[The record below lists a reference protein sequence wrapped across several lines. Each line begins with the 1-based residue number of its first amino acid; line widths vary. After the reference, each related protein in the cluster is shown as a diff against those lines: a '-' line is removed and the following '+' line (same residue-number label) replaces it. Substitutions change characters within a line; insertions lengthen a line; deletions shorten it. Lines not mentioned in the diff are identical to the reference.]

1 MSSKGKGNLVPSR
14 GRRRATILLAAGG
27 YVNTGIVIVQG
38 LLLVPLYLHYI
49 GAHTYGLWLASGG
62 ILGMLMLMNFGISSM
77 LIQRVSSYY
86 GQQNFEQTGV
96 YFFNGL
102 VIYFFICLLFGL
114 VSWGVSVWVPAI
126 LKITGE
132 QANLLRYC
140 FQVAVI
146 AMVIS
151 ILNECLRSFSE
162 ALLRPVVPMIGMAI
176 GRIIGIAVT
185 IWMLFYDFGL
195 WAIPIGLLIA
205 EGVIFIVNLFNAI
218 LLFKKLS
225 GKIRLDRKIIKEYV
239 QIAPAL
245 FMAQSGNAL
254 SQQSEPLLITM
265 FIGPEVTTAYMI
277 TRKAADLVFLMISVL
292 YGTAHSSFSH
302 LVGEKNNEK
311 IQSIVSK
318 LLLFVFISSLI
329 GFAAYVGANQVFVTL
344 WVGEKFVLG
353 QVVIFFIG
361 ISFFARSLR
370 NIVWQLLNGL
380 GDFTYT
386 SGIIALEG
394 VGKVGLAALLLAWI
408 GVVGVPCALV
418 FFCILSFVILGSRL
432 KKILLIK
439 IDFGIMI
446 RFLLSIAALFLASIL
461 IAQSSASYE
470 SWGMFVFYVTWL
482 LGLLIA
488 LFSVINFRMCMVYV
502 KGRR

>member
-1 MSSKGKGNLVPSR
+1 MNSKIKEDLSSSP
-14 GRRRATILLAAGG
+14 GRKRAAVLMAAGG

-62 ILGMLMLMNFGISSM
+62 ILGMLILMNFGISSM
-77 LIQRVSSYY
+77 LIQRVSSSY
-86 GQQNFEQTGV
+86 GQQNFEQTGA
-96 YFFNGL
+96 YFFNGMVVYL
-102 VIYFFICLLFGL
+102 FICLLFGL
-114 VSWGVSVWVPAI
+114 VSWVVSVWIPAI

-151 ILNECLRSFSE
+151 IFNECLRSFSQ
-162 ALLRPVVPMIGMAI
+162 ALLRPVVPMVGMAI

-185 IWMLFYDFGL
+185 IWMLFDDFGL
-195 WAIPIGLLIA
+195 LAIPIGMLIA

-218 LLFKKLS
+218 SLFKKLS
-225 GKIRLDRKIIKEYV
+225 GKIWLDRKIIKEYV
-239 QIAPAL
+239 QIGPAL

-277 TRKAADLVFLMISVL
+277 TRKAADLVFLMINVL
-292 YGTAHSSFSH
+292 YGTIHSSFSH
-302 LVGEKNNEK
+302 LAGEKNNEK
-311 IQSIVSK
+311 IQSIASK
-318 LLLFVFISSLI
+318 LLLLVFISSLI
-329 GFAAYVGANQVFVTL
+329 GFASYVGANQVFVTL
-344 WVGEKFVLG
+344 WVGEEFVLG
-353 QVVIFFIG
+353 QEVIFFIG

-370 NIVWQLLNGL
+370 NMVWQLLKGL

-386 SGIIALEG
+386 SAIIALEG
-394 VGKVGLAALLLAWI
+394 VGRVGLAVLLLIWI

-418 FFCILSFVILGSRL
+418 FFSVLSFVILGLRL

-446 RFLLSIAALFLASIL
+446 RFLLSIVALFIVSIL

-470 SWGMFVFYVTWL
+470 SWGMFVFYATWL

-502 KGRR
+502 KGRC